1 MIPRRRYRDRA
12 MFAPFIFCNN
22 ECYTNDEAF
31 DCCGRK
37 KTSPQAGMIH
47 GAGRRRVAADQ

>member
-1 MIPRRRYRDRA
+1 MIPRRRYRGRA
-12 MFAPFIFCNN
+12 MFALFIFYDKQ
-22 ECYTNDEAF
+22 CYTNDETF
-31 DCCGRK
+31 DCFRQK